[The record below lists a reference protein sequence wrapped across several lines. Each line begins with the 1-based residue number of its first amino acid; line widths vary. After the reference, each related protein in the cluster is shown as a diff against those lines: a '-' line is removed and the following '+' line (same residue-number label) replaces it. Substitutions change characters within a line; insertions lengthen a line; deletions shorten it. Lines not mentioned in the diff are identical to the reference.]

1 MKAAKNIFKKK
12 IDMTHH
18 KMTDKADKLFRSRAT
33 AYLNHWGGGRYMVKN
48 INMIFGKSIKYTIL
62 L

>member
-1 MKAAKNIFKKK
+1 
-12 IDMTHH
+12 MTHH